1 MKEIKLDSQIW
12 MVENLNVGEF
22 RNGETIQEAKTSKE
36 WAIARKEKSPAW
48 CYYNFDPEN
57 GRKYG
62 RLYNWYAV
70 NDFRGLAPEDWHIP
84 TITEWEKL
92 IEYLGGLYYAGKKM
106 KSKEGWKSKEAHPKY
121 AIGDNE
127 SGFTALP
134 GGCLSDGVVFKDI
147 EKGGYWWS
155 SADYNSGDA
164 LDNLKAWHCYMQ
176 YISHFVSRAV
186 NYKSRGLSVRCVKD
200 L

>member
-1 MKEIKLDSQIW
+1 MKEIKCDSQIW

-36 WAIARKEKSPAW
+36 WANARKEKSPAW
-48 CYYNFDPEN
+48 CYYNFDSEN

-70 NDFRGLAPEDWHIP
+70 NDYRGLAPEGWHIP
-84 TITEWEKL
+84 TMTEWEKL
-92 IEYLGGLYYAGKKM
+92 TEFLGGIYYAGKKM
-106 KSKEGWKSKEAHPKY
+106 KSKEGWKSREVGQEY

-134 GGCLSDGVVFKDI
+134 GGCLSDGVCFKDI
-147 EKGGYWWS
+147 EKSGYWWS
-155 SADYNSGDA
+155 STDYNSGAA
-164 LDNLKAWHCYMQ
+164 LDNLKACGCYLQ
-176 YISHFVSRAV
+176 HISHFVSRQV
-186 NYKSRGLSVRCVKD
+186 TYKARGLSIRCLKD
-200 L
+200 